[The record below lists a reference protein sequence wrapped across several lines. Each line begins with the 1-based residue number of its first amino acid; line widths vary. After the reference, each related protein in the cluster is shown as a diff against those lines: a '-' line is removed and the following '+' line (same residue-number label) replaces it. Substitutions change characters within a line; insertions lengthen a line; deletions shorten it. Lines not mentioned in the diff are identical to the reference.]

1 MKFKT
6 IILSDVHLGSKAS
19 RTKDVLK
26 FLDENTCQKLILNGD
41 IIDMWSLKRGG
52 NWKDTHS
59 KFIKKILKIAKKKEV
74 IYLIGNHDD
83 FLHKFAPLH
92 LKNIKLLKEY
102 ILTDSNNKKLY
113 IFHGDVLDI
122 FITKI
127 KWLAVIGSI
136 GYDIALWLNRMYN
149 WYREKRNLPYYS
161 ISKEIKNKI
170 KSAVNFVNDFEDNAI
185 NLAKLKNCDIAVCG
199 HIHQPDLKENY
210 MNSGDWCENC
220 TALVETLDGKWEIF
234 HFHK

>member
-26 FLDENTCQKLILNGD
+26 FLDENSCQRLILNGD
-41 IIDMWSLKRGG
+41 IIDMWAMKRGG
-52 NWKDTHS
+52 KWKDTHS
-59 KFIKKILKIAKKKEV
+59 KFIKRILKIAKKKEV
-74 IYLIGNHDD
+74 IYIIGNHDE
-83 FLHKFAPLH
+83 FLHKFAPLY

-170 KSAVNFVNDFEDNAI
+170 KSAVNFINDFEDNAI
-185 NLAKLKNCDIAVCG
+185 KLAQIKNCDIAVCG

>member
-1 MKFKT
+1 
-6 IILSDVHLGSKAS
+6 LL
-19 RTKDVLK
+19 
-26 FLDENTCQKLILNGD
+26 
-41 IIDMWSLKRGG
+41 
-52 NWKDTHS
+52 
-59 KFIKKILKIAKKKEV
+59 
-74 IYLIGNHDD
+74 
-83 FLHKFAPLH
+83 FLHKFQPLH
-92 LKNIKLLKEY
+92 LPNIKLLKEY

-127 KWLAVIGSI
+127 KWLALIGSI
-136 GYDIALWLNRMYN
+136 GYDIALWLNRKYN

-161 ISKEIKNKI
+161 ISKQIKNKI
-170 KSAVNFVNDFEDNAI
+170 KTAVNFINDFEDNAI

-234 HFHK
+234 YFHK

>member
-26 FLDENTCQKLILNGD
+26 FLDENTCDRLILNGD
-41 IIDMWSLKRGG
+41 IIDMWAMKRGG
-52 NWKDTHS
+52 KWKETHS
-59 KFIKKILKIAKKKEV
+59 RFIKKILKISKKKEV
-74 IYLIGNHDD
+74 IYLIGNHDE
-83 FLHKFAPLH
+83 FLHKFSPLY
-92 LKNIKLLKEY
+92 LKNIKLLKDY

-113 IFHGDVLDI
+113 IFHGDVLDV

-127 KWLAVIGSI
+127 KWLALIGSI
-136 GYDIALWLNRMYN
+136 GYDIALWLNRIYN

-170 KSAVNFVNDFEDNAI
+170 KSAVNFINDFEDNAVK
-185 NLAKLKNCDIAVCG
+185 LAKIKNCDIAVCG

-234 HFHK
+234 YFHN

>member
-26 FLDENTCQKLILNGD
+26 FLDENTCDRLILNGD
-41 IIDMWSLKRGG
+41 IIDMWALKRGG
-52 NWKDTHS
+52 KWRDIHS

-74 IYLIGNHDD
+74 IYLIGNHDE
-83 FLHKFAPLH
+83 FLHKFSPLH

-149 WYREKRNLPYYS
+149 WFREKRNLPYYS

-170 KSAVNFVNDFEDNAI
+170 KSAVNFINDFEDNAI

>member
-6 IILSDVHLGSKAS
+6 IILSDIHLGSKAS

-26 FLDENTCQKLILNGD
+26 FLDENTCQRLILNGD

-52 NWKDTHS
+52 KWKESHS
-59 KFIKKILKIAKKKEV
+59 KFIDKILKIAKKKEV

-92 LKNIKLLKEY
+92 LPNIKLLKEY

-113 IFHGDVLDI
+113 IFHGHVLDI

-127 KWLAVIGSI
+127 KWLALIGSI
-136 GYDIALWLNRMYN
+136 GYDIALWLNRIYN

-161 ISKEIKNKI
+161 ISKQIKNKI
-170 KSAVNFVNDFEDNAI
+170 KSAVNFINDFEDNAI

-234 HFHK
+234 YFHK

>member
-6 IILSDVHLGSKAS
+6 IILSDIHLGSKAS

-26 FLDENTCQKLILNGD
+26 FLDDNTSDRLILNGD
-41 IIDMWSLKRGG
+41 IIDMWALKRGG

-74 IYLIGNHDD
+74 IYLIGNHDE
-83 FLHKFAPLH
+83 FLHKFAPLY

-127 KWLAVIGSI
+127 KWLALIGSI

-170 KSAVNFVNDFEDNAI
+170 KSAVNFINDFEDNAI

-234 HFHK
+234 YFHE